1 MLSQNRLTTP
11 SKAVTAILLMLVAMS
26 GCQNTPPST
35 PPPKPPSPPL
45 LKPPKVVFSESHD
58 EQIKEIMELARQGRW
73 EEAQSKANLLC
84 QQDPNNPIV
93 MRVHVWVDQQAQL
106 RRAQALEDKIREID
120 AKNSVFN
127 PTFKSL
133 LTEQKDRGLPPRKDV
148 RDAVDRIENTPYFP
162 DNYGKTVHEQGPVF
176 DFESVKGRMFKAL
189 DKEITVQLDNVPLE
203 TLLVRLGLDAG
214 VNIVA
219 DKSLPAL
226 KQILSVHLDK
236 VKLSEFFRYIA
247 RNYDLQFQ
255 TGPDLVWVVDA
266 KDSKH
271 IMEDVRF
278 YRLRKGFI
286 LPAQFG
292 PQSLTHTETKAP
304 TLTNVTETTSL
315 MNFVND
321 QAPQLP
327 SLEKAIKDM
336 VAGTT
341 NGLKYM
347 IDYERNVVMA
357 RGTPEQLEMLEKV
370 IREFDQP
377 IQQVLIEARFVTI
390 SKPAFMQLGV
400 LWETGRNANQSALP
414 EDFTGLVNNQNFPQT
429 IAATGGAASP
439 AVGIGIQETFTKVL
453 GAKDLSATISAL
465 EQSCESQT
473 LSAPRLTVLNNRP
486 ASISDGLVQYYYE
499 EYNVMST
506 VQQYYTASSFVPSGK
521 PSKITAGAELNVLAS
536 ISGDGKSIVLALN
549 PRVNTDVELVTYAT
563 LSQLNSSGQAQSTFN
578 INLPQ
583 YRTEE
588 ISTRMVVKLGDTVVM
603 GGVLERERST
613 LVESVPVLGD
623 LPLVGILF
631 RRRTE
636 VDTPRYLLIFVTAT
650 IVKDTGEFL
659 VYDEAGSSPNLLP
672 VNPHPTNPPPVNPLP
687 TSELP
692 ASLPRPILALSN
704 APPVSLPPTSAA
716 PTNAPHASL
725 PPTNAPPTNAVPAS
739 LPPANPAS
747 TSAPPTNLPPASLA
761 PTNAP
766 PTNMPPANPAPTNAP
781 PTNLPPANPAPNP
794 PANLTPLS
802 PLTTNAVV
810 HPQ

>member
-1 MLSQNRLTTP
+1 MLSQNRLTIP
-11 SKAVTAILLMLVAMS
+11 SKAVTAIVLMLVAMS
-26 GCQNTPPST
+26 GCQHS
-35 PPPKPPSPPL
+35 PPSPPPSPSPPPPPP
-45 LKPPKVVFSESHD
+45 KPPKVVFSKSHD
-58 EQIKEIMELARQGRW
+58 QEIKEIMELARQDRW
-73 EEAQSKANLLC
+73 EEAQTKAFLLW
-84 QQDPNNPIV
+84 QQNKNNPIV

-162 DNYGKTVHEQGPVF
+162 DNYGKTIHEQGPLF

-189 DKEITVQLDNVPLE
+189 EKEVTVQLDNVPLE
-203 TLLVRLGLDAG
+203 TILVRLSQDAG
-214 VNIVA
+214 INIVA

-226 KQILSVHLDK
+226 KQVLSVHLDK

-255 TGPDLVWVVDA
+255 TGPELVWVVDA
-266 KDSKH
+266 KDPKH
-271 IMEDVRF
+271 IMEETRF

-292 PQSLTHTETKAP
+292 PKDLTHTVTKAP
-304 TLTNVTETTSL
+304 TLTNVVDTTSL

-321 QAPQLP
+321 QAPEMP
-327 SLEKAIKDM
+327 SLEKAIKILE
-336 VAGTT
+336 ASGTNALT
-341 NGLKYM
+341 HY
-347 IDYERNVVMA
+347 IDYERNLVMA
-357 RGTPEQLEMLEKV
+357 RGTPEMLEMLERV

-400 LWETGRNANQSALP
+400 LWETGRNANQTGLP
-414 EDFTGLVNNQNFPQT
+414 RDFTGIVDSQNFPQT
-429 IAATGGAASP
+429 IAAGGAATP
-439 AVGIGIQETFTKVL
+439 AVGIGIQETFAKVL
-453 GAKDLSATISAL
+453 GAGDLSATISAL
-465 EQSCESQT
+465 EQSGESQT

-486 ASISDGLVQYYYE
+486 SRISNGLVQYYYE
-499 EYNVMST
+499 EYQVLPI
-506 VQQYYTASSFVPSGK
+506 VQQYYTSSSFVPSGK
-521 PSKITAGAELNVLAS
+521 PTQIVAGAELNVLAS
-536 ISGDGKSIVLALN
+536 ISGDGKSILLALN

-563 LSQLNSSGQAQSTFN
+563 LSQLNASGQVQSAFN
-578 INLPQ
+578 ISLPQ

-588 ISTRMVVKLGDTVVM
+588 ISTRMVVKSGETVVM

-613 LVESVPVLGD
+613 YVESVPVLGD

-659 VYDEAGSSPNLLP
+659 VYDDAGTSSNSLP
-672 VNPHPTNPPPVNPLP
+672 INPFPTNPPPVNPLP

-704 APPVSLPPTSAA
+704 APPVSLSPTNAA
-716 PTNAPHASL
+716 PTNAPPVSL
-725 PPTNAPPTNAVPAS
+725 PPTNAAPTNAAPASPPPANPPPTNAPSAKLTPLSPAS
-739 LPPANPAS
+739 
-747 TSAPPTNLPPASLA
+747 
-761 PTNAP
+761 
-766 PTNMPPANPAPTNAP
+766 
-781 PTNLPPANPAPNP
+781 
-794 PANLTPLS
+794 LTPLS
-802 PLTTNAVV
+802 PLTTNAAAQ
-810 HPQ
+810 PP

>member
-1 MLSQNRLTTP
+1 
-11 SKAVTAILLMLVAMS
+11 
-26 GCQNTPPST
+26 
-35 PPPKPPSPPL
+35 
-45 LKPPKVVFSESHD
+45 
-58 EQIKEIMELARQGRW
+58 MELARQDRW
-73 EEAQSKANLLC
+73 EEAQTKAFLLW
-84 QQDPNNPIV
+84 QQNKNNPIV

-133 LTEQKDRGLPPRKDV
+133 VTEQKDRGLPPRKDV

-162 DNYGKTVHEQGPVF
+162 DNYGKTIHEQGPLF

-189 DKEITVQLDNVPLE
+189 EKEVTVQLDNVPLE
-203 TLLVRLGLDAG
+203 TILVRLSQDAG
-214 VNIVA
+214 INIVA

-226 KQILSVHLDK
+226 KQVLSVHLDK

-255 TGPDLVWVVDA
+255 TGPELVWVVDA
-266 KDSKH
+266 KDPKH
-271 IMEDVRF
+271 IMEETRF

-292 PQSLTHTETKAP
+292 PKDLTHTVTKAP
-304 TLTNVTETTSL
+304 TLTNVVDTTSL

-321 QAPQLP
+321 QAPEMP
-327 SLEKAIKDM
+327 SLEKAIKILE
-336 VAGTT
+336 ASGTNALT
-341 NGLKYM
+341 HY
-347 IDYERNVVMA
+347 IDYERNLVMA
-357 RGTPEQLEMLEKV
+357 RGTPEMLEMLERV

-400 LWETGRNANQSALP
+400 LWETGRNANQTGLP
-414 EDFTGLVNNQNFPQT
+414 RDFTGIVDSQNFPQT
-429 IAATGGAASP
+429 IAAGGAATP
-439 AVGIGIQETFTKVL
+439 AVGIGIQETFAKVL
-453 GAKDLSATISAL
+453 GAGDLSATISAL
-465 EQSCESQT
+465 EQSGESQT

-486 ASISDGLVQYYYE
+486 SRISNGLVQYYYE
-499 EYNVMST
+499 EYQVLPI
-506 VQQYYTASSFVPSGK
+506 VQQYYTSSSFVPSGK
-521 PSKITAGAELNVLAS
+521 PTQIVAGAELNVLAS
-536 ISGDGKSIVLALN
+536 ISGDGKSILLALN

-563 LSQLNSSGQAQSTFN
+563 LSQLNASGQVQSAFN
-578 INLPQ
+578 ISLPQ

-588 ISTRMVVKLGDTVVM
+588 ISTRMVVKSGETVVM

-613 LVESVPVLGD
+613 YVESVPVLGD

-659 VYDEAGSSPNLLP
+659 VYDDAGTSSNSLP
-672 VNPHPTNPPPVNPLP
+672 INPFPTNPPPVNPLP

-704 APPVSLPPTSAA
+704 APPVSLSPTNAA
-716 PTNAPHASL
+716 PTNAPPVSL
-725 PPTNAPPTNAVPAS
+725 PPTNAAPTNAAPASPPPANPPPTNAPSAKLTPLSPAS
-739 LPPANPAS
+739 
-747 TSAPPTNLPPASLA
+747 
-761 PTNAP
+761 
-766 PTNMPPANPAPTNAP
+766 
-781 PTNLPPANPAPNP
+781 
-794 PANLTPLS
+794 LTPLS
-802 PLTTNAVV
+802 PLTTNAAAQ
-810 HPQ
+810 PP